1 VRTFV
6 PARIRALEATGATFD
21 PPADFR
27 IEDYLAR
34 SFAVLR
40 GGEGEVHRVRLRFTG
55 EAVKYVRERAWHAS
69 QVAEPLPDGS
79 LVVSLELGHL
89 REVERWALSWGAD
102 CEVLEPAELRGRV
115 ASASARAAARYV
127 ETPPRHP

>member
-1 VRTFV
+1 
-6 PARIRALEATGATFD
+6 
-21 PPADFR
+21 
-27 IEDYLAR
+27 
-34 SFAVLR
+34 
-40 GGEGEVHRVRLRFTG
+40 VHRVRLRFTG

-69 QVAEPLPDGS
+69 QVAEPDSCGGLIVG
-79 LVVSLELGHL
+79 LELGHL